1 MKEVAAKM
9 IIAMAKE
16 GVEKEIAS
24 LVDSEGQITDLSQ
37 LSYDIIRYLMNE
49 GEEVDVRR
57 KRLYVEGKVSKFM
70 KSIEQ

>member
-16 GVEKEIAS
+16 GAEKEIAA

-49 GEEVDVRR
+49 GKEVDVRR
-57 KRLYVEGKVSKFM
+57 KRLYVEGKVSKFI
-70 KSIEQ
+70 KPE